1 MPDIVVSVGVF
12 CTCGEHLCKQSAGGS
27 TPNRKLPFITV
38 TPCPKCLKEAKDIGN
53 CEGYDEGL
61 VGSLGDV

>member
-12 CTCGEHLCKQSAGGS
+12 CTCGEHLCKQSQGGS

-38 TPCPKCLKEAKDIGN
+38 APCHTCMEKARN
-53 CEGYDEGL
+53 EGYSEGR
-61 VGSLGDV
+61 VGGWGDV